1 MTPPYNI
8 PYMPNQYNHTQI
20 PNTINNKSKTV
31 ISDERPSKKVQFST
45 SHKQQQT
52 STLKP
57 LINTQSWHES
67 TIKTSD
73 TYAPKITTTKLVPLS
88 NRSSIPQSTAV
99 IPKISSAQTPVEK
112 AIYVG
117 IDYKATL
124 AERGQTVANKRHG
137 KNTEK
142 NHSDRLNSS
151 TDKHRSRSHT
161 NHQHKHRAPTDSPK
175 VSFDI
180 IPSKSFDSLQP
191 KSIDSQRLLTKSLST
206 NKLPQ
211 NNEQIPLINKTKSRT
226 HHRHQSLVTN
236 EIKPSNSL
244 EKHRQH
250 RRHHRKHL
258 SDELSLNTQSSTRR
272 IENKQAST
280 PVMRIPLSQ
289 FDQQHQKQP
298 LIPSVATPTTNIT
311 RTRI

>member
-8 PYMPNQYNHTQI
+8 PYMPNQYNHNKTS
-20 PNTINNKSKTV
+20 NTINNQSKTV

-45 SHKQQQT
+45 SHQQQQT

-67 TIKTSD
+67 NIKTND
-73 TYAPKITTTKLVPLS
+73 TSAPTATTTKRVPLS
-88 NRSSIPQSTAV
+88 NRSSTPQSTAV

-161 NHQHKHRAPTDSPK
+161 NHQHKHRTPTDSPK
-175 VSFDI
+175 VSFD
-180 IPSKSFDSLQP
+180 SKSFDSLQP
-191 KSIDSQRLLTKSLST
+191 KSIDSQRILTKSLST
-206 NKLPQ
+206 NKVPQ
-211 NNEQIPLINKTKSRT
+211 NNEQIPLVNKTKSRN

-236 EIKPSNSL
+236 EIKPSQSL
-244 EKHRQH
+244 ENPRQH
-250 RRHHRKHL
+250 RRHHQKHL
-258 SDELSLNTQSSTRR
+258 SNDSSLNTQSSTRR

-280 PVMRIPLSQ
+280 PIMRIPLSQ

-298 LIPSVATPTTNIT
+298 IIPSVVTSTTNIT